1 MWNFA
6 RIPCLPLAAN
16 FAMMKRHRAHCD
28 KGARSVAK
36 RSLLRGLIMSIALAS
51 PTFAN
56 AENNMI
62 HFSLSDQSRWDY
74 FSDQVMGGVSE
85 GRVAFEQIDNQP
97 VLRLTGMVST
107 ANRGGFIQARTK
119 LDAPL
124 PTSVQGVILNV
135 RGNNQTYFVHLRTKW
150 TVLPWQ
156 FYQASFEATDTWE
169 EVRIPFDD
177 FAPQGRLLATAF
189 DVEAVRSLA
198 IAAFGRDHS
207 ADLTVRAVGF
217 Y

>member
-6 RIPCLPLAAN
+6 WPPSLPLAAI
-16 FAMMKRHRAHCD
+16 FAVLKGHRVHRN
-28 KGARSVAK
+28 KWT
-36 RSLLRGLIMSIALAS
+36 RSLIKRPLSRRLILSIALVS
-51 PTFAN
+51 PTLAN
-56 AENNMI
+56 AEGAMI
-62 HFSLSDQSRWDY
+62 HYSLADQSRWTY

-85 GRVAFEQIDNQP
+85 GRVAFEQIDNQS
-97 VLRLTGMVST
+97 VLCLTGMVST
-107 ANRGGFIQARTK
+107 ANRGGFIQVRTN

-124 PTSVQGVILNV
+124 PASAQGVILNV

-150 TVLPWQ
+150 TILPWQ
-156 FYQASFEATDTWE
+156 FYQASFEASDTWE

-177 FAPQGRLLATAF
+177 FAPHGRLLVTTF
-189 DVEAVRSLA
+189 DVGVVRSLA

-207 ADLTVRAVGF
+207 ADLTVRTVGF